1 MLNLAYPSTKLLAS
15 KIFSLKKKKKKKERE
30 REREREKEAL
40 NISSMFLI
48 K

>member
-15 KIFSLKKKKKKKERE
+15 KIFSFKKKKKKGERE